1 MILVTGATGFIG
13 SRLLQRLATGGA
25 RPLRGLSRTAGKAA
39 LPVGVEAVSAD
50 LTEPRS
56 LAAGLAGVS
65 TVVHTAAVTA
75 NLKEPYPGAYDR
87 INRVGTENLVA
98 AAREAGV
105 TRIILLSGLLSG
117 PVREGSYMATR
128 VAMEEAVRQSGI
140 PHLILQPSVLFGD
153 GAEFVA
159 ALARLA
165 RVSPV
170 LPLLGP
176 SSLRFQPIWI
186 EDLLRCLEACLEP
199 AAKMGREIPLGG
211 AEQLSFREVL
221 ETICAALGVR
231 RLLLPLPLALAG
243 IQARGMAAVL
253 PHPPLTPATL
263 ELFGFDNSTELDSVE
278 RNFGFRPRGFREHLR
293 AHGVD
298 G

>member
-13 SRLLQRLATGGA
+13 SRLLRRLAGGKEA
-25 RPLRGLSRTAGKAA
+25 LRGLSRTAGSAA
-39 LPVGVEAVSAD
+39 LSAGVEAVSAD
-50 LTEPRS
+50 LTDARS
-56 LAAGLAGVS
+56 LGAGLAGVS
-65 TVVHTAAVTA
+65 TVVHTAAITA

-98 AAREAGV
+98 AAKEAGV
-105 TRIILLSGLLSG
+105 TRIVLLSGLLAG

-128 VAMEEAVRQSGI
+128 VAMEEAVRRSGI
-140 PHLILQPSVLFGD
+140 PYLILQPSVLFGD

-176 SSLRFQPIWI
+176 PALRFQPIWV
-186 EDLLRCLEACLEP
+186 EDLLRCLEACLRP
-199 AAKMGREIPLGG
+199 DAKMGREIPLGG
-211 AEQLSFREVL
+211 AEQVSFRQVL

-231 RLLLPLPLALAG
+231 RLLLPLPLAVAA
-243 IQARGMAAVL
+243 IQARGMALL
-253 PHPPLTPATL
+253 PHPPLTTATL
-263 ELFGFDNSTELDSVE
+263 ELFGFDNSTDLDSVE